1 MMIFLGRYFL
11 PLLVIASNT
20 KIVLVNNFLLKQKS
34 ITAFLSSNKYRD
46 KPINRLSSIA
56 NVIASESLYSKRDFG
71 MFFVAEMAIN
81 QGFAIKKH
89 L

>member
-1 MMIFLGRYFL
+1 MMISLGRYFL

-34 ITAFLSSNKYRD
+34 ITTFLSSNKYRD
-46 KPINRLSSIA
+46 EPINRLSSIA

-71 MFFVAEMAIN
+71 MFFGSRDDYKSRIC
-81 QGFAIKKH
+81 
-89 L
+89 